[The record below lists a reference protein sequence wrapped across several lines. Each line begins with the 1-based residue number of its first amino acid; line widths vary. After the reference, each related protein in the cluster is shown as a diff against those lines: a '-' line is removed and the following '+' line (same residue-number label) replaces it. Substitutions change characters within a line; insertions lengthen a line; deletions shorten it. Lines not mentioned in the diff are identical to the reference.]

1 MREELEEIEEVEEVD
16 ANELDELVK
25 EESTSPEPNEMRK
38 LVVETIS
45 KMTLWGEVNKEF
57 ENEKM
62 TPIIEVDEFFFQLNK
77 GNEIANIVRNEEKTP

>member
-25 EESTSPEPNEMRK
+25 EESTSPEPNEIRK

-62 TPIIEVDEFFFQLNK
+62 TLIIEVDEFFFQLNK
-77 GNEIANIVRNEEKTP
+77 ENEIANIVRNEEKTP